1 MPPHISHR
9 QPEVWLVG
17 LLCTAALML
26 TSLVWQY
33 LQLQQLL
40 QPPAPVSAVIS
51 RPVTSNNAALLTL
64 FGTASSPTSMAQK
77 PLNIRLLGCFADVRS
92 ERSAALIA
100 LDGQAARR
108 VLAGQLISPALRLV
122 AVESR
127 RVLLE
132 QQGQQQWLNL
142 SR

>member
-1 MPPHISHR
+1 MSR
-9 QPEVWLVG
+9 ENG
-17 LLCTAALML
+17 YAAIED
-26 TSLVWQY
+26 Y
-33 LQLQQLL
+33 
-40 QPPAPVSAVIS
+40 
-51 RPVTSNNAALLTL
+51 AAIGDGRT
-64 FGTASSPTSMAQK
+64 
-77 PLNIRLLGCFADVRS
+77 V
-92 ERSAALIA
+92 ALIA

-132 QQGQQQWLNL
+132 QQGHQQWLNL